1 MKNLKRILAFI
12 LSIFIICVS
21 VSQYTLVVCASDHGG
36 AGGSD
41 RETTSQKRWQDV
53 KSGSKTAWEAM
64 NEDGLVNHIMFVVS
78 NLGAIVTLDFAK
90 LIENSN
96 VFDENFINKNVTV
109 DDDGNIVYSKELIDY
124 IKQALREYAEETCG
138 FIIVPS
144 VHIDSVSPSLF
155 GNGYA
160 YNTMKNFAKEYG
172 MISVSKGSN
181 YIMIYDMSGF
191 VKNDAGFYLI
201 ADKSE
206 FENKSYYR
214 LDGMNFNTWTAYR
227 GSKYLFLRTDEL
239 NKDLTSWEDAA
250 EFCASASLSRI
261 TNSGSS
267 YNFEFIKPTYNITSI
282 SGSYPYIIT
291 KDGRNVLIFNSK
303 TALQN
308 YSVDHRSIYFG
319 SKFYE
324 DTGEITAAFE
334 DLQNY
339 LDGKY
344 DDFLEKLKDMIGDGN
359 LSEDDLE
366 KLVDK
371 LLDQLKDVEGSIG
384 DVDDSLK
391 ETNNLLEQIL
401 QALQSL
407 DNNVSS
413 ALSGL
418 EFSFDTSGIESYLE
432 AILEQL
438 GLISYQLEDM
448 TIEEAEEKTDSLLS
462 SLISAFSEIIDV
474 AKVKFPLS
482 IPWDIY
488 GILSALGGIN
498 DSSELYESV
507 SAVYSSDDGIVL
519 FSNKNDDDIMPLSV
533 QNVTTNDILTVP
545 APRFEL
551 PLVIESW
558 DIDERIIVDLSD
570 FEVVSQISRSMF
582 SCIFAVILMNLTFKV
597 VDFGKVLFS

>member
-1 MKNLKRILAFI
+1 MKNIKRIFALI
-12 LSIFIICVS
+12 LSIFLVFVS
-21 VSQYTLVVCASDHGG
+21 LSHYTLVVYASDHGG

-41 RETTSQKRWQDV
+41 RETTSQKRWKDV
-53 KSGSKTAWEAM
+53 KSGAKTAWEAM
-64 NEDGLVNHIMFVVS
+64 KEDGLEKHIMFVVS

-138 FIIVPS
+138 FFIIPS
-144 VHIDSVSPSLF
+144 THYMELQPSNF
-155 GNGYA
+155 SNGNM
-160 YNTMKNFAKEYG
+160 YNTVSSFVKEYG
-172 MISVSKGSN
+172 LIAVCRDGSTTINIYDFSDFIDGSAGLYLNGNKSDYESRTYYRMYGLNMTQWTNPQYKYARLRYSEVDTVLKTWEELEDFSNRDDVQYTGILSTSGNVMFNIYKSTYFSAVGSN
-181 YIMIYDMSGF
+181 PEI
-191 VKNDAGFYLI
+191 
-201 ADKSE
+201 
-206 FENKSYYR
+206 
-214 LDGMNFNTWTAYR
+214 
-227 GSKYLFLRTDEL
+227 
-239 NKDLTSWEDAA
+239 
-250 EFCASASLSRI
+250 
-261 TNSGSS
+261 
-267 YNFEFIKPTYNITSI
+267 I
-282 SGSYPYIIT
+282 S
-291 KDGRNVLIFNSK
+291 KDGRNILIFNSK

-324 DTGEITAAFE
+324 DSGEITAAFE

-344 DDFLEKLKDMIGDGN
+344 DDFLEKLKEMIGGSN
-359 LSEDDLE
+359 LSEDDIE
-366 KLVDK
+366 KIVDK
-371 LLDQLKDVEGSIG
+371 LLDQMKDVDDSVGE
-384 DVDDSLK
+384 VNDSLK

-401 QALQSL
+401 DALYAM
-407 DNNVSS
+407 DETVEYY
-413 ALSGL
+413 LS
-418 EFSFDTSGIESYLE
+418 

-448 TIEEAEEKTDSLLS
+448 TVEQAEEKTDSLLS
-462 SLISAFSEIIDV
+462 TLISAFSEIVDV

-488 GILSALGGIN
+488 GILSALGGMN
-498 DSSELYESV
+498 NSSELYESV

-519 FSNKNDDDIMPLSV
+519 FSNKNDEGIMPLSV
-533 QNVTTNDILTVP
+533 HTLTTNDILTVP

-597 VDFGKVLFS
+597 VDFGKDLFS